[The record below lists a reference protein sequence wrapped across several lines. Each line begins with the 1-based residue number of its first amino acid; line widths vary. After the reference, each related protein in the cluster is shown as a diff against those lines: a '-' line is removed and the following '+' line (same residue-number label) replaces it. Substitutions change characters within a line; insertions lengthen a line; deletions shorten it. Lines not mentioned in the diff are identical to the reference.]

1 MYAMDEISSNAS
13 GSNVS
18 AESRD
23 NVRCRRAPFVR
34 YTSGE
39 LEDLK
44 AMILSARQWLKPT
57 HRKHRRQVWI
67 KIAEQ
72 MQESGWPKR
81 PWWNL
86 RKKGEQMVFD
96 HSLSDLTEFFPTKPL
111 QSNRLDV
118 STLATPI
125 VTPEATVCACSIY
138 NQTTEIPLPAFS
150 PPKISQKRTHLPP
163 LIPSSEASA
172 TTVISRMN
180 SAHSSTVSF
189 ASCQSDNCKRSKIMH
204 EYSQLISEAVR
215 NTNDY
220 ARGYTDMD
228 KRISVDSSPVST
240 PTLSMLPSGCETNN
254 QYTSESLPS
263 EPIDLSISGDEDERS
278 HTSKDN
284 SEVCSRSSTVS
295 TLPALGLD
303 EPQVNVLASESSTS
317 SSSSSS
323 SSKPDL
329 DQAMCEKEHAERIQI
344 YRLKRDILE
353 MKKVYWVQKM
363 KTMFGDT

>member
-18 AESRD
+18 AESPD
-23 NVRCRRAPFVR
+23 HVGCRRAPFVR

-118 STLATPI
+118 S
-125 VTPEATVCACSIY
+125 
-138 NQTTEIPLPAFS
+138 
-150 PPKISQKRTHLPP
+150 QKRTQLPL

-180 SAHSSTVSF
+180 SAHSSSVSF

-204 EYSQLISEAVR
+204 EYSQLISETMR

-220 ARGYTDMD
+220 ARGYTDVS
-228 KRISVDSSPVST
+228 KRISVDNSPVST
-240 PTLSMLPSGCETNN
+240 PTLGMLPNDCETNN

-263 EPIDLSISGDEDERS
+263 EPIDLSISGDEDERG

-303 EPQVNVLASESSTS
+303 EPQVNVLASE
-317 SSSSSS
+317 
-323 SSKPDL
+323 
-329 DQAMCEKEHAERIQI
+329 
-344 YRLKRDILE
+344 
-353 MKKVYWVQKM
+353 
-363 KTMFGDT
+363 